1 MENKSKRQKT
11 RLISIDEMRNVNGGA
26 SIVSGDEFS
35 QLKLPIG
42 MRKKFNVKHLIG
54 KTMKKEK
61 TTMIKE
67 DELKQIY
74 GGCIEEPSLK
84 TGPLTME
91 DILDPFLNGFKIH

>member
-42 MRKKFNVKHLIG
+42 MRKKF
-54 KTMKKEK
+54 
-61 TTMIKE
+61 
-67 DELKQIY
+67 
-74 GGCIEEPSLK
+74 
-84 TGPLTME
+84 
-91 DILDPFLNGFKIH
+91 